1 MYIIPKPYSME
12 RNEGEFLLTYD
23 SEIAID
29 NGCKEAYF
37 YACLLKQ
44 EIKESAGFSPDIQAE
59 ETGRTAIAMKLEPE
73 GSW

>member
-29 NGCKEAYF
+29 NGWRHIF
-37 YACLLKQ
+37 TLAC
-44 EIKESAGFSPDIQAE
+44 
-59 ETGRTAIAMKLEPE
+59 
-73 GSW
+73 